1 MPESNEL
8 SRYGMMPKN
17 VTAQHML
24 LHFPFDPGSANGLIF
39 EGVALVFD
47 NSLLRNLRYGM
58 FGEILAV
65 EIGDRAGDFADQV
78 FDGNSQRNNPEVT
91 LPGAVQSWLKC
102 LDNESTTVGVFV
114 AAPTSAIEIG
124 QSNLVDQMLDEMP
137 PSCSKVFD
145 PGPSVTT
152 VILAAM
158 ALYITDGHSG
168 EDNLFN
174 ECPQLV
180 ESEILGSAFAFQ
192 VNLTKQFV
200 CDGDRKGEIQVA
212 RLIQLQ
218 VKLSLFDFSGIFACI
233 EPIISHLLEITALE
247 IHACNWIDT
256 GQRLAINFIH
266 VATHLG
272 PSLRLVILN
281 VFDRGRDIWV
291 SVECELS
298 LQELSS
304 FGLLILTLVAHERFE
319 KSGKRAFT
327 YLYVSIRTTECLVYI
342 AQSLNLCAVAKF
354 YSYFQLKYLYI
365 SFLFDDYLRVPEDGM
380 TKQGL
385 IESYSWFR
393 DIPVTLLFTNVPVTE
408 CLIGVAT
415 KLYVTLTIANTV
427 FYALVGVIAGL
438 NITSTITE
446 LTSIAVSYGLSNDV
460 INIDLN
466 NKVPNHFEVDFKS
479 ELRKDFIS
487 KPIVLSSTWTA
498 CEEAS
503 SVASIAKCF
512 EDAFEPCNLMK
523 LVGYQLFDIT
533 FVSMISSCSV
543 LAPLKQGQQI
553 HSNNISTG
561 AISVVAIV
569 SPLFRMYS
577 TSGCFNV
584 AVRNFEE
591 TGEADIVVHYYD
603 FCLWD
608 F

>member
-1 MPESNEL
+1 MEFCLHFERPRVAYNLFDQMPESNEL

-17 VTAQHML
+17 MTAQHML
-24 LHFPFDPGSANGLIF
+24 LHFPFDPCSANGLIF

-78 FDGNSQRNNPEVT
+78 FDGNSQRNNPEGIFPFAKKESILIPLSYHDYGMPTETEPLSINAAFPQIILNLRYGHHFTLYHCHCHDTGQTPSLVT

-124 QSNLVDQMLDEMP
+124 QSNLVDQMLEEMP

-145 PGPSVTT
+145 PGPSVAT
-152 VILAAM
+152 VILAEM

-298 LQELSS
+298 LQKLSS

-342 AQSLNLCAVAKF
+342 CSITKSLCCSQVL
-354 YSYFQLKYLYI
+354 
-365 SFLFDDYLRVPEDGM
+365 FLFPTEVLVYL
-380 TKQGL
+380 L
-385 IESYSWFR
+385 
-393 DIPVTLLFTNVPVTE
+393 
-408 CLIGVAT
+408 
-415 KLYVTLTIANTV
+415 
-427 FYALVGVIAGL
+427 
-438 NITSTITE
+438 
-446 LTSIAVSYGLSNDV
+446 
-460 INIDLN
+460 
-466 NKVPNHFEVDFKS
+466 
-479 ELRKDFIS
+479 
-487 KPIVLSSTWTA
+487 PI
-498 CEEAS
+498 
-503 SVASIAKCF
+503 
-512 EDAFEPCNLMK
+512 
-523 LVGYQLFDIT
+523 
-533 FVSMISSCSV
+533 
-543 LAPLKQGQQI
+543 
-553 HSNNISTG
+553 
-561 AISVVAIV
+561 
-569 SPLFRMYS
+569 
-577 TSGCFNV
+577 
-584 AVRNFEE
+584 
-591 TGEADIVVHYYD
+591 
-603 FCLWD
+603 
-608 F
+608 